1 MSGMFLGRAAR
12 PIQKLVA
19 YDPGHDLPRL
29 RERFGDIIV
38 ELGSNENGFGTSP
51 LAVEAMQRVLR
62 DGFRYPDPLGL
73 GLRAKLAERLDCS
86 EEEIVLGNGSH
97 ELLMQLAQV
106 FAEPG
111 DEVVYSR
118 YGFAVYPIGAR
129 AVGATG
135 IAVDPFPRD
144 HAMPLG
150 TDLSRF
156 PAAVT
161 ERTKIIFIANPN
173 NPTGTHFRIEDLRAM
188 MQAIPAHIPVVVD
201 EAYTEFADA
210 PGLESAVTLRGEF
223 PNLVVSRTFS
233 KAYGLAGLRVGY
245 LVAHRE
251 VCELINRL
259 RESFNVNL
267 LGLAAAEAALDDSA
281 HLARVRAGV
290 LEQRARIAEA
300 VTSLGWFAFPSQ
312 TNFLLVDFGRKAQ
325 PIEDALFERA
335 VIVRPMIPYGLPNCL
350 RITVGNPVETD
361 RLLVALGEARDAA

>member
-1 MSGMFLGRAAR
+1 MTGVFLDRAAG
-12 PIQKLVA
+12 PIRKLVA

-29 RERFGDIIV
+29 REKFGDIIV
-38 ELGSNENGFGTSP
+38 ELGSNENGWGTSP
-51 LAVEAMQRVLR
+51 FAVEAMQRVLK

-73 GLRAKLAERLDCS
+73 GLRAKLADRHDCS

-111 DEVVYSR
+111 DEVIYSR
-118 YGFAVYPIGAR
+118 YGFAVYPIGTR

-135 IAVDPFPRD
+135 IAVDPHPRD
-144 HAMPLG
+144 HTMPLG
-150 TDLSRF
+150 TNLANIP
-156 PAAVT
+156 PAIT
-161 ERTKIIFIANPN
+161 ERTKLIFVANPN
-173 NPTGTHFRIEDLRAM
+173 NPTGTHFHIDELRALM
-188 MQAIPAHIPVVVD
+188 RAVPSHIPVVVD
-201 EAYTEFADA
+201 EAYTEFANA
-210 PGLESAVTLRGEF
+210 PGLDSAITLRREF
-223 PNLVVSRTFS
+223 ANLVVSRTFS

-267 LGLAAAEAALDDSA
+267 LGLAAAEAALDDVD
-281 HLARVRAGV
+281 HLARVRDGV
-290 LEQRARIAEA
+290 LTQRARIVDA

-325 PIEDALFERA
+325 PIEDAIFERA
-335 VIVRPMIPYGLPNCL
+335 VIVRPMVPYGLPNCL
-350 RITVGNPVETD
+350 RITIGNPDETD
-361 RLLVALGEARDAA
+361 RLIAALHGARDAA

>member
-1 MSGMFLGRAAR
+1 MSDIFLNRAAK

-38 ELGSNENGFGTSP
+38 ELGSNENGWGTSP
-51 LAVEAMQRVLR
+51 KAVEAVIKAAR
-62 DGFRYPDPLGL
+62 DSFRYPDPLGL
-73 GLRAKLAERLDCS
+73 GLRARLADKHDCS

-111 DEVVYSR
+111 DEVIYSR
-118 YGFAVYPIGAR
+118 YGFAVYPIGTR

-144 HAMPLG
+144 HEMPLG
-150 TDLSRF
+150 TDLSQI
-156 PAAVT
+156 PKAIT
-161 ERTKIIFIANPN
+161 ERTKIIFVANPN
-173 NPTGTHFRIEDLRAM
+173 NPTGTHFRIEDLKALL
-188 MQAIPAHIPVVVD
+188 QQVPKHIAVVVD
-201 EAYTEFADA
+201 EAYTEFANA
-210 PGLESAVTLRGEF
+210 EGLESAISLRSEF
-223 PNLVVSRTFS
+223 ANLVVSRTFS

-267 LGLAAAEAALDDSA
+267 LGLAAAEAALDDHE
-281 HLARVRAGV
+281 HLARVREGV
-290 LEQRARIAEA
+290 LTQRARIAEA
-300 VTSLGWFAFPSQ
+300 LTQLGFFVFPSQ
-312 TNFLLVDFGRKAQ
+312 TNFLLVDFHRRAQ

-335 VIVRPMIPYGLPNCL
+335 VIVRPMVPYGLPNCL
-350 RITVGNPVETD
+350 RITVGNPAETD
-361 RLLVALGEARDAA
+361 RLIASLIEAKDAA

>member
-1 MSGMFLGRAAR
+1 MSGLFLDRAAK

-38 ELGSNENGFGTSP
+38 ELGSNENGWGTSP
-51 LAVEAMQRVLR
+51 MAVEAVTRAVR
-62 DGFRYPDPLGL
+62 DSFRYPDPLGL
-73 GLRAKLAERLDCS
+73 GLRAKLAERHDCS

-111 DEVVYSR
+111 DEVIYSR
-118 YGFAVYPIGAR
+118 YGFAVYPIATR

-135 IAVDPFPRD
+135 VAVDPFPRD
-144 HAMPLG
+144 HGMPLG
-150 TDLSRF
+150 TNLANI
-156 PAAVT
+156 PAAIN
-161 ERTKIIFIANPN
+161 ERTKIIFVANPN

-188 MQAIPAHIPVVVD
+188 MRAVPGHIPVVVD

-210 PGLESAVTLRGEF
+210 PGLESAITLRAEF

-245 LVAHRE
+245 LVAHRD

-259 RESFNVNL
+259 RESFNVNT
-267 LGLAAAEAALDDSA
+267 LGLVAAEAALDDVEF
-281 HLARVRAGV
+281 LARVRAGV
-290 LEQRARIAEA
+290 LTQRARIAEA
-300 VTSLGWFAFPSQ
+300 ASALGWFVFPSQ
-312 TNFLLVDFGRKAQ
+312 TNFLLIDFGRKAQ
-325 PIEDALFERA
+325 TFEDALFERA
-335 VIVRPMIPYGLPNCL
+335 VIVRPMVGYGLANCL
-350 RITVGNPVETD
+350 RMTVGNPEETD
-361 RLLVALGEARDAA
+361 RLITALQEVRDAA